1 MILGLK
7 LLKNREKSS
16 DLVPLVY
23 NGWLF
28 RVISEKA
35 ATYIIKAMSNLI
47 ISAVIVCNH
56 APDIT
61 PYPEAKWVNH
71 MGLLDKISC
80 FSIWETVTGCVPCWL
95 LQKIYSKNF
104 SAVWLQIFKVHSSVV
119 TDQSKRWQQ
128 SFPQRKHH
136 HHQQQQQ
143 KKHPK
148 TKARMLGCHLNIYT
162 YTPQNISGSQNVSTH
177 MAIVSIPGIRWLRE
191 ENRCFSSHYCTCMSS
206 TRQNTSIVKSGIF

>member
-7 LLKNREKSS
+7 LLKNREKSN
-16 DLVPLVY
+16 LVPLEY
-23 NGWLF
+23 DGWLF

-35 ATYIIKAMSNLI
+35 AAYIIKAMSNLI
-47 ISAVIVCNH
+47 TSAVIVCNC

-71 MGLLDKISC
+71 TGLLDKISC

-104 SAVWLQIFKVHSSVV
+104 SAVWLQIFKVHSSVAI
-119 TDQSKRWQQ
+119 DQSKRWQQ

-136 HHQQQQQ
+136 HHHQQQQHH
-143 KKHPK
+143 HPK
-148 TKARMLGCHLNIYT
+148 TKARMLGCHLKKKYIYISEYFRKPECEHT
-162 YTPQNISGSQNVSTH
+162 YGSCVHSRNEVTQ
-177 MAIVSIPGIRWLRE
+177 RE
-191 ENRCFSSHYCTCMSS
+191 QVFQLPLLHSHE
-206 TRQNTSIVKSGIF
+206 